1 MGLKVCDLSSNIL
14 PVFWKKQRN
23 AELFLT
29 ERTDFC
35 NGFLIKSTMAVRMA
49 CDITDTASLP

>member
-35 NGFLIKSTMAVRMA
+35 NGFLIKSTMAVRTGCQNGM
-49 CDITDTASLP
+49 